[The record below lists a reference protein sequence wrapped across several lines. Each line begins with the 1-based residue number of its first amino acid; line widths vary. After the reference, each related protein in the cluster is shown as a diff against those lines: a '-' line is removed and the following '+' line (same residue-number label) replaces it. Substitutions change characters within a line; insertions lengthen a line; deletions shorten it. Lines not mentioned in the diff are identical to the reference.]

1 MSKGLRRF
9 AFFSV
14 LLTVAIVEAKSP
26 VEWEYVPG
34 PRGGYRRKI
43 ERKKENCRT
52 VGHVGGPRWGP
63 PTTHRVCG
71 ETPVNCA
78 PEVVEG
84 NAKATERV
92 LANLVRSPEFANA
105 RAFEI
110 EVSRIA
116 SLKSAGEKAQNYL
129 AILGI
134 NPDDSAAVV
143 EFIGAREARGA
154 WLNELERNA
163 DLSSAQAHQVAKAV
177 QQALR
182 GGLQ

>member
-1 MSKGLRRF
+1 MFRGLRRF
-9 AFFSV
+9 AFFAV
-14 LLTVAIVEAKSP
+14 FLAVAIVEAKSS

-43 ERKKENCRT
+43 EKKKDNCRT

-71 ETPVNCA
+71 QTPVNCA

-84 NAKATERV
+84 NTKATDRV
-92 LANLVRSPEFANA
+92 LSNLVASPEFAEA
-105 RAFEI
+105 KSFKV
-110 EVSRIA
+110 EVTRIA
-116 SLKSAGEKAQNYL
+116 ALKDSGLKAQNYL

-134 NPDDSAAVV
+134 DPEDSAAVV
-143 EFIGAREARGA
+143 EFIGARDARGA
-154 WLNELERNA
+154 WLYELQRNSGLNA
-163 DLSSAQAHQVAKAV
+163 EQAQQVAQAV
-177 QQALR
+177 QNALR